1 MSAATIAEPFL
12 LSSYPES
19 SAHRKH
25 SAEPVYASLPSSS
38 DADPFVTIAVQG
50 DGVHVLD
57 TSTLHSATSHTLGP
71 STSFACP
78 PASRTT
84 HRNGTRVC
92 TTYAV
97 LESGPEV
104 QSNGKGKTVAMW
116 EEPVSG
122 GTASTELQREKTKKV
137 AVDSS
142 FPFKA
147 PHSVAQ
153 IYAPEYLR
161 DAEVLVGPAG
171 EVSVADKDLHV
182 QHTFTP
188 QNHQASKLLK
198 NFLFQSSTCTFLPPH
213 STSSLSSVSVSFLR
227 SGNVSRVSVVGV
239 SEDGSLQTLGECAVP
254 VEESDVV
261 DISCSNTGFI
271 SILSPTKLANTVR
284 SGTWHALSLSTSP
297 SSSLSIVPAAESL
310 RLQALTF
317 TSPARI
323 GEASL
328 SAITSSHVL
337 LAAIATGSQTELVLL
352 LWDLRYGVLLAQQ
365 AIPVPS
371 TLPRPKKTGAFVRLT
386 ASPAPA
392 QDSKAGKVAT
402 VQMNGLLVLAPA
414 PDRDVEADNT
424 PARSTILVV
433 PLSVP
438 ATSTIAAAI
447 GRANAGA
454 RWLLNK
460 PAPAPQGQGRT
471 GAPEISLNARKALN
485 EMKASIN
492 GSAGGSVA
500 GAETAFFEY
509 VQQQKKGKGKS
520 AAAQEEGRVAPLEY
534 AFAQGALQLVLPP
547 ASAQTQN
554 VAAYSTKVVRHLLER
569 RAVSS
574 SMVDGGLLPALAA
587 QNDWDTIALAMR
599 TVSDL
604 PEADIISL
612 LSKVVAAHRRASS
625 SGDDNAMQVD
635 PAPASGPSL
644 EAFLAQCVVYP
655 FTPAAER
662 VALRKHLSD
671 ALDIVP
677 VLEVLD
683 GWLTR
688 HSAEDTLVA
697 DASSAAPSSLPPL
710 DKVLAFLQTLL
721 DASFLALLSHTPAHA
736 LLRALAAHVEPVLAT
751 TSALENLCGPL
762 EPFARAAA
770 KAQQQQQQQQAKDAQ
785 ANAGSGR
792 DWRRKR
798 KMAHEQA
805 AIAVGLYQVE
815 ELVL

>member
-38 DADPFVTIAVQG
+38 DANPFVTVAVQG

-71 STSFACP
+71 STSFACL

-84 HRNGTRVC
+84 LRNGARVC

-97 LESGPEV
+97 LQSGPEV
-104 QSNGKGKTVAMW
+104 QSDGKGKTVAMW
-116 EEPVSG
+116 EEAVSG
-122 GTASTELQREKTKKV
+122 AAAATDSQNEKIKKV
-137 AVDSS
+137 SV
-142 FPFKA
+142 A

-153 IYAPEYLR
+153 IYAPEYLE
-161 DAEVLVGPAG
+161 DNEVFVGPAG
-171 EVSVADKDLHV
+171 EVSAADKDLRV

-188 QNHQASKLLK
+188 QNHQASTLLK
-198 NFLFQSSTCTFLPPH
+198 HFLFQSSSCTFLPPH
-213 STSSLSSVSVSFLR
+213 STSSQSAVSVSFLR
-227 SGNVSRVSVVGV
+227 SGDVSRVSVVGI
-239 SEDGSLQTLGECAVP
+239 SEDGSLQSLGECVVP
-254 VEESDVV
+254 VEESDIV

-271 SILSPTKLANTVR
+271 SILLH

-297 SSSLSIVPAAESL
+297 SSALSIAPAAEPL

-328 SAITSSHVL
+328 SALTSSHVL
-337 LAAIATGSQTELVLL
+337 LAAIATGSQTEIVLL

-371 TLPRPKKTGAFVRLT
+371 TLPRPKKAGAFVRLT
-386 ASPAPA
+386 VSPAPA
-392 QDSKAGKVAT
+392 QDSKAGKGAI

-414 PDRDVEADNT
+414 PDRDVQADNA

-433 PLSVP
+433 PLNVP
-438 ATSTIAAAI
+438 AASTIAAAI

-454 RWLLNK
+454 RWLVTK
-460 PAPAPQGQGRT
+460 QAPGTQGQGQH
-471 GAPEISLNARKALN
+471 GAPEISLNARKALK

-492 GSAGGSVA
+492 GSAGGNVT
-500 GAETAFFEY
+500 GAEAAFFEY
-509 VQQQKKGKGKS
+509 VQQQQNKGKGRG
-520 AAAQEEGRVAPLEY
+520 AATQEEGQAAPLEY

-547 ASAQTQN
+547 ASAQTPN
-554 VAAYSTKVVRHLLER
+554 AAAYSAKVVRHLLER

-574 SMVDGGLLPALAA
+574 SMVEGGLLPALAA

-612 LSKVVAAHRRASS
+612 LSKVVAARRRASA

-635 PAPASGPSL
+635 AAPASSPAL
-644 EAFLAQCVVYP
+644 DAFLAQCVVYP
-655 FTPAAER
+655 YTPAAER
-662 VALRKHLSD
+662 VALRKYLSD
-671 ALDIVP
+671 ATDIVP

-688 HSAEDTLVA
+688 HAAENTLVA
-697 DASSAAPSSLPPL
+697 DASSATPSSLPPL

-736 LLRALAAHVEPVLAT
+736 LLRALAAHVEPVLAA

-770 KAQQQQQQQQAKDAQ
+770 KAQQQQEAKDTQQQQQ